1 MILGKF
7 DDAVNNKKFLSSFT
21 DNKLCGNNEWL
32 LLSLPTKRFEKNT
45 CFLRNQGKI
54 ILKLVTI
61 NRTTLMNSTTKK
73 YENIKNIILRQ
84 KKYIQNSKIYKEN
97 PEENQPEKDKSIINK
112 N

>member
-1 MILGKF
+1 
-7 DDAVNNKKFLSSFT
+7 
-21 DNKLCGNNEWL
+21 
-32 LLSLPTKRFEKNT
+32 
-45 CFLRNQGKI
+45 
-54 ILKLVTI
+54 
-61 NRTTLMNSTTKK
+61 MNSTTKK